1 MNEYSSPPSIH
12 ISQTAGLI
20 GGFDP
25 LIDRSRQN
33 KIYLLTST
41 RSQYS
46 RLWGDRTRTD
56 GIFAGRTEGRT
67 VIYVSFFQPSRNFI
81 ANTASPKSKVC
92 TAMCMYIAELSRV
105 TTQLST
111 QVCGSEVG
119 V

>member
-1 MNEYSSPPSIH
+1 MSILQSAASPPSIH
-12 ISQTAGLI
+12 ISWTAGLI

-46 RLWGDRTRTD
+46 RLWGDRTRTKTD

-67 VIYVSFFQPSRNFI
+67 VIHVSFFQPSRNFI

-92 TAMCMYIAELSRV
+92 TAVYVYSRI
-105 TTQLST
+105 
-111 QVCGSEVG
+111 E
-119 V
+119 